1 MIALTIP
8 MALQNLINVG
18 VTAADVLMLGKVGEK
33 VLSGASLAGQ
43 IQFIMTLILM
53 GITSGATVL
62 CAQYWGKQDTKSIE
76 KVLGLAILMGFIVST
91 LFAVLALT
99 VPEYLMKI
107 YASDKEVIEQGV
119 KYLRIVGISY
129 VFGAFVQVYLYV
141 IRSVERV
148 IIATIVY
155 FISLLVNVMI
165 NAVLIF
171 GLFGAPKLGVV
182 GAAIGTLTARIVE
195 IMIVLFYAI
204 YKNYTVRI
212 RLKNIIHIDKW
223 LVRDFI
229 RYALP
234 VVINELFWGM
244 GASANSAIIGHMGS
258 AAAAANAITQ
268 VTRQLAM
275 VVVFGVGNSTAIML
289 GKTIGEKRYD
299 LAKRYGNEFLKIS
312 AILGLFGVL
321 VILVV
326 SPIARANLV
335 LSPEAKEYLK
345 IMFFVMCYF
354 TFCMSMSST
363 MVVGIFRSGGDTR
376 FGLILD
382 MSTMWGCSI
391 LLGFIAAFVFKAS
404 VPVVYVILMCDEVI
418 KLPICLKR
426 YFSYKWLKDV
436 TR

>member
-1 MIALTIP
+1 

-18 VTAADVLMLGKVGEK
+18 VTASDVLMLGKVGEK

-76 KVLGLAILMGFIVST
+76 KVLGLSILMGFIVSSV
-91 LFAVLALT
+91 FAIMALT
-99 VPEYLMKI
+99 IPEYLMRI
-107 YASDKEVIEQGV
+107 YASDPEVIKEGV
-119 KYLRIVGISY
+119 KYLEIVGISY
-129 VFGAFVQVYLYV
+129 IFGAFVQVYLYV

-148 IIATIVY
+148 IVATIVY
-155 FISLLVNVMI
+155 FISLVVNIII
-165 NAVLIF
+165 NGILIF
-171 GLFGAPKLGVV
+171 GLFGAPKLGIV
-182 GAAIGTLTARIVE
+182 GAAIGTLSARIVE
-195 IMIVLFYAI
+195 LIIVLFYAI
-204 YKNYTVRI
+204 YKNHTVRI
-212 RLKNIIHIDKW
+212 HFRNIIHIDKW
-223 LVRDFI
+223 LVRDFAK
-229 RYALP
+229 YALP

-299 LAKRYGNEFLKIS
+299 LAKKYGNEFLKIS
-312 AILGLFGVL
+312 AILGVFGVM
-321 VILVV
+321 VILIV
-326 SPIARANLV
+326 SPIARANLL
-335 LSPEAKEYLK
+335 LSPEAKDYLK
-345 IMFFVMCYF
+345 IMFYVMCYF

-363 MVVGIFRSGGDTR
+363 MVVGVFRAGGDTR

-382 MSTMWGCSI
+382 MTTMWCCSI
-391 LLGFIAAFVFKAS
+391 LFGFLAAFVFKAS
-404 VPVVYVILMCDEVI
+404 VPVVYVILMSDEVI